1 VRVAEEVT
9 VGGLELPEPRLW
21 DAGFVVVVERPGLVV
36 DAEGVQQDRYEVVR
50 TAVPE

>member
-1 VRVAEEVT
+1 VSVAEGVT
-9 VGGLELPEPRLW
+9 VGGLELPEPGLW
-21 DAGFVVVVERPGLVV
+21 EASFVLVIERPGLVV